1 MSEDKYLKRIK
12 ELEDKLAFYEQDGG
26 AKLYYSLQRKMNEIA
41 DILNNVKLSNL
52 ALDDKNDKTFE
63 RLKVLW
69 TDSKVISEAVKVLGD
84 SAGVTGNEKKDVE
97 RKPFV
102 DTIAESRR

>member
-1 MSEDKYLKRIK
+1 MSEEKHLKRIK

-69 TDSKVISEAVKVLGD
+69 TDSKVISEAAKVLGD
-84 SAGVTGNEKKDVE
+84 AAGVTGDEKKDVNK
-97 RKPFV
+97 RGAFLDKFV
-102 DTIAESRR
+102 S

>member
-1 MSEDKYLKRIK
+1 MESNYLKKIK
-12 ELEDKLAFYEQDGG
+12 ELEDKLSLYEQDGG

-41 DILNNVKLSNL
+41 DILNNIKLSSL

-69 TDSKVISEAVKVLGD
+69 TDSKVISEAAKVLGEQ
-84 SAGVTGNEKKDVE
+84 AGVTGDEKKDVN
-97 RKPFV
+97 KKGAFLDKFV
-102 DTIAESRR
+102 S

>member
-1 MSEDKYLKRIK
+1 MSEEKYLKRIK

-102 DTIAESRR
+102 DTIAESRK

>member
-1 MSEDKYLKRIK
+1 MSEEKHLKRIK

-69 TDSKVISEAVKVLGD
+69 TDSKVISEATKVLGD
-84 SAGVTGNEKKDVE
+84 AAGVTGDEKKDVN
-97 RKPFV
+97 KKGAFLDKFV
-102 DTIAESRR
+102 S